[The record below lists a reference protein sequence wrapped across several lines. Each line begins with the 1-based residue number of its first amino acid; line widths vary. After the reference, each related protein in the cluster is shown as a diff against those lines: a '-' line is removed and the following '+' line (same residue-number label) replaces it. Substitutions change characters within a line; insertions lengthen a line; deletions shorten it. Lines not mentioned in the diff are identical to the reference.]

1 MRLKSDRENFGL
13 AQISVSLADGR
24 HIAFDVDTNRIGPAF
39 FVLGVRKSGSSL
51 LNNICKALGQFA
63 GHRLINVG
71 GDLFFANINVPAWQN
86 DPALATIL
94 RPGNL
99 YGGFRNM
106 PFGMAHHPL
115 FADGRKILL
124 IRDPR
129 DALVSEY
136 FSNAFSH
143 PIPPPSATGNA
154 VTSLLERERAAT
166 QVTEIDDYVLRRAK
180 LMVGTM
186 LEYVDVAKMP
196 STLLLKYEDYI
207 FEKPALIQL
216 IANHFAWRINDGFID
231 KIISWADVR
240 PTQEE
245 PTAFIRKVT
254 PGDYKAKL
262 RSATIDRLQDLV
274 KPAMDAFGY
283 TL

>member
-1 MRLKSDRENFGL
+1 MLKSGQENCAL
-13 AQISVSLADGR
+13 VQISVSLADGR
-24 HIAFDVDTNRIGPAF
+24 QIAFAVDEYATGPAF

-51 LNNICKALGQFA
+51 LNNMCKALGQFI

-71 GDLFFANINVPAWQN
+71 GDLFFANISVPDWQR
-86 DPALATIL
+86 DPALSTIL

-106 PFGMAHHPL
+106 PLGMADHPI
-115 FADGRKILL
+115 FAEGRKILL

-143 PIPPPSATGNA
+143 PIPPPSPAGNT
-154 VTSLLERERAAT
+154 VTSMLEKERAT
-166 QVTEIDDYVLRRAK
+166 TRVTEIDDYVLRRAK

-186 LEYVDVAKMP
+186 LEYVEVANMP

-207 FEKPALIQL
+207 FEKRAMIRL
-216 IANHFAWRINDGFID
+216 IANHFGWPVEDGFIT

-240 PTQEE
+240 PAKEE

-254 PGDYKAKL
+254 PGDFKEKL
-262 RSATIDRLQDLV
+262 RGDTIDRLNDLV

-283 TL
+283 TA